1 MNKNTAIIVG
11 TGFIGSHI
19 CKILENDFQIVAID
33 NNKNTLDSLDQSYYK
48 VELDCLD
55 KEDTETV
62 FNNIFENYND
72 PTVLV
77 NSLGVDAKINSDDN
91 FAEFEAQD
99 INDFEEAVVAN
110 LKSVFLTSQS
120 FYKNLKNVNKK
131 GVILNISSDLGHI
144 APDHRLYNEN
154 NETFPNQK
162 PAHYSVSKFG
172 LEGFTKYLAATTA
185 PLLRVNSVCPSGII
199 NSSMDEK
206 FQEKLKNLNPQKGI
220 MELNDL
226 NSAVKFLTSE
236 ESKFVNGQSIIIDGG
251 RSILWA
257 IY

>member
-19 CKILENDFQIVAID
+19 CKILENDFQIVAVD
-33 NNKNTLDSLDQSYYK
+33 NNKNTLDALDQSYDK
-48 VELDCLD
+48 VKLDCLD
-55 KEDTETV
+55 KDETVSV
-62 FNNIFENYND
+62 FNNIFKNHNN

-77 NSLGVDAKINSDDN
+77 NSLGVDIKINSDDN

-99 INDFEEAVVAN
+99 INKFEEAVLAN

-120 FYKNLKNVNKK
+120 YYKNLKKVNKK

-154 NETFPNQK
+154 NEVFPKQK

-185 PLLRVNSVCPSGII
+185 PLLRVNSLCPSGIM

-206 FQEKLKNLNPQKGI
+206 FQDKLKNLNPQKGI

-226 NSAVKFLTSE
+226 NSAVKFLTSK

-251 RSILWA
+251 RSIL
-257 IY
+257 